1 MFTYTPSGKPNS
13 RIEVADVLRG
23 FAIAGIVLIH
33 FIEHMN
39 FYMFPEPSSGFMAKL
54 DNAVWDGVFYL
65 LAGKM
70 YAIFALLFGLSFFI
84 QHDNQAAKG
93 VDFRPRFAW
102 RMVLLMLF
110 GIFDLMFYNGDILFI
125 YAVCGLLVLPL
136 IRCPNRLLAA
146 VALVLALQPVELVCL
161 VYGLVHPD
169 AAPFSLGSG
178 RYFMDIYPA
187 LADGSPLD
195 VASVG
200 VRYGLPVN
208 FLWAIEN
215 GRFTQNIM
223 LFIVG
228 ILIGRKR
235 LFYDEGKNM
244 HIWGQV
250 CRVSVGAC
258 ILTASAYRYV
268 PGLFSSEM
276 SGNAVSVLL
285 NMWKNLAMMSLYV
298 SGIVL
303 LFYRTGMR
311 SALLKLA
318 PYGRMSLTN
327 YLGQSIVGGIL
338 FYGYGFSLYN
348 VCTDAVSLLM
358 GVAFVAVQI
367 LFSTW
372 WLRSHRRGP
381 FEQIWS
387 RLTWIGASR

>member
-1 MFTYTPSGKPNS
+1 
-13 RIEVADVLRG
+13 
-23 FAIAGIVLIH
+23 
-33 FIEHMN
+33 
-39 FYMFPEPSSGFMAKL
+39 
-54 DNAVWDGVFYL
+54 
-65 LAGKM
+65 
-70 YAIFALLFGLSFFI
+70 
-84 QHDNQAAKG
+84 
-93 VDFRPRFAW
+93 
-102 RMVLLMLF
+102 
-110 GIFDLMFYNGDILFI
+110 
-125 YAVCGLLVLPL
+125 
-136 IRCPNRLLAA
+136 
-146 VALVLALQPVELVCL
+146 
-161 VYGLVHPD
+161 
-169 AAPFSLGSG
+169 
-178 RYFMDIYPA
+178 
-187 LADGSPLD
+187 
-195 VASVG
+195 
-200 VRYGLPVN
+200 
-208 FLWAIEN
+208 
-215 GRFTQNIM
+215 
-223 LFIVG
+223 
-228 ILIGRKR
+228 
-235 LFYDEGKNM
+235 
-244 HIWGQV
+244 
-250 CRVSVGAC
+250 
-258 ILTASAYRYV
+258 
-268 PGLFSSEM
+268 M